1 MCTYEVCFRNPRIV
15 ARTENPR
22 FAKENLWMAQIR
34 TLRITYRNVY
44 FSSHLAQGNNKDIQQ
59 LFSAVDHRIEALKL
73 NAQHSSSETNLT
85 EKEAQSRVGHENSSS
100 DEEDKESAQEDAP
113 SSPESTTE
121 THLANFRQ
129 KAVSLLADRSECDG
143 REGEGGKGEE
153 ETGEDEAKQ
162 SEESRQ
168 SSSAAASGT
177 T

>member
-1 MCTYEVCFRNPRIV
+1 MSPKTV
-15 ARTENPR
+15 
-22 FAKENLWMAQIR
+22 
-34 TLRITYRNVY
+34 NVY
-44 FSSHLAQGNNKDIQQ
+44 FSSHHAQGNNKDIQQ

-73 NAQHSSSETNLT
+73 NAQHSSSETNPT
-85 EKEAQSRVGHENSSS
+85 EKEAQSRVGHESSSS

-143 REGEGGKGEE
+143 REGEGEE